1 MHIIRSATA
10 IPSDLQ
16 PSDLCRLRAVRVG
29 LHDMLQECCFLA
41 SNLSSSAAQAHR
53 RPLVAGPPEQPPP
66 ATTTIVRH
74 RSHLGKEKGKMEKEK
89 GRR

>member
-16 PSDLCRLRAVRVG
+16 PSDLCRLRA
-29 LHDMLQECCFLA
+29 
-41 SNLSSSAAQAHR
+41 AHR